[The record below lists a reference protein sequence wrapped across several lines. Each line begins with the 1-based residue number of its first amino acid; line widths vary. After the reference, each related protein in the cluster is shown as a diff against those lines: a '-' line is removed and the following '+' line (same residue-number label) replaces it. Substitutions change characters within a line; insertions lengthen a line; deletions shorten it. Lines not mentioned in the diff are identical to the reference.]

1 VLEKINAK
9 IQDASTISTL
19 VGKWKTQGLKI
30 VFTNGCFDLL
40 HYGHVHYLAEAK
52 ALGDKLI
59 VGLNSDQS
67 VQGLKGI
74 HRPIKEEKSRQF
86 ILASL
91 ECVDAV
97 MLFEEDTP
105 LRLVQLIRPNIIV
118 KGGDW
123 QAKDIVGSDIVLADG
138 GKVKSLPF
146 IEGFSTTK
154 LEQKIKDQKNGSN

>member
-1 VLEKINAK
+1 MLEKINNK
-9 IQDASTISTL
+9 IHDNSTINTL
-19 VGKWKTQGLKI
+19 VGKWKSQGLKI

-40 HYGHVHYLAEAK
+40 HYGHVHYLAEAR
-52 ALGDKLI
+52 ALGQKLI

-67 VQGLKGI
+67 VQRLKGT

-86 ILASL
+86 ILAGL

-97 MLFEEDTP
+97 ILFEEDTP
-105 LRLVQLIRPNIIV
+105 LQLVELIRPHIIV

-123 QAKDIVGSDIVLADG
+123 QAKDIVGSDIVLSDG
-138 GKVKSLPF
+138 GEVKSLPF

-154 LEQKIKDQKNGSN
+154 LEQKIKNQKS